1 MEILRRLEGE
11 NLSKA
16 FKNPAYSVTK
26 EIIVVFIKKQ
36 TDKVILI
43 IIMIMIMI
51 CYTPVL
57 A

>member
-43 IIMIMIMI
+43 MIIMMMIY
-51 CYTPVL
+51 YTPVL